1 VTKRSMTDRALFGE
15 DLANDT
21 RTSHTADPLRAIP
34 PSTPITPPA
43 ADRDDPAACTDPE
56 RERRLRRARFLADLA
71 EAREL
76 RKRVAPRRAKSAE
89 MHARLFRT
97 FRY

>member
-1 VTKRSMTDRALFGE
+1 VTKRSMSDRALFGE

-21 RTSHTADPLRAIP
+21 RTSPIAGPLRSSSP
-34 PSTPITPPA
+34 PLPTGPTSPA
-43 ADRDDPAACTDPE
+43 QDSSSEQADPE
-56 RERRLRRARFLADLA
+56 RERRMRRARFLAELA

-76 RKRVAPRRAKSAE
+76 RKRVAPRRARAAE
-89 MHARLFRT
+89 LHARLFRT

>member
-1 VTKRSMTDRALFGE
+1 MTKRSMSDRALFGE

-21 RTSHTADPLRAIP
+21 RTSPIAGPLRSRP
-34 PSTPITPPA
+34 PSLPNGPTSPA
-43 ADRDDPAACTDPE
+43 QGAPSEPDDPE
-56 RERRLRRARFLADLA
+56 RERRMRRARFLAELA

-76 RKRVAPRRAKSAE
+76 RKRVAPRRARAAE
-89 MHARLFRT
+89 LHARLFRT